1 MGDNHKKEATL
12 SDRFNRMFNIET
24 ANSNTIPMAERYE
37 SVAANQNRL
46 RKLAKEEDNRK
57 KGKPFIP
64 PFLTEDEA
72 QVFSQEYF
80 MESGLVENDKL
91 FNLLSDLKLMQRVV
105 KAPIYSTHNQM
116 TRLPLNENTIKSIFE
131 EWHIPFHEEAAY
143 SLVQKIG
150 ATQYQIQDAELR
162 DELKE
167 FLNSLETNVRNKI
180 RKEIKSQ
187 GVTYPK
193 IAGELAKDNAEDFR
207 AYVSN
212 LLTLVAE
219 NSVLH
224 DGYAVCKSQNH
235 GARDYAAESL
245 TEIVDSFLCAKLEI
259 KPARLKPL
267 FRLMLSNLA
276 IRDKLL
282 CNAERQLVSE
292 IETGDCVAAYYNM
305 NKIFCVHSGNDGAL
319 SVSQHK
325 RPGFSVKSLPAT
337 HNCQLP
343 AQAENLEALL
353 GAITGNNP
361 ELLASLGELF
371 ADIADPRRKR
381 NRFTVIHTK
390 HNADALKK
398 LLGEVFFVPKI
409 TGTSTFETT
418 SFTEMLTHKGKIR
431 LLDRQ
436 IKGERLMFVKD
447 ALPTD
452 RRFSECLSLVK
463 GEKLQVE
470 SSVLG
475 QQKFYNHIHF
485 VCITENAKAAT
496 KFAERCSAKFI
507 DLSTVERK
515 YLGSVH
521 LSDKELQFMR
531 TAFVLRGVQSKQTNA
546 KKSKQRKAS
555 IGKTTIRSFAKDCC
569 RFSKK
574 AVCTRGELYE
584 AYCTYY
590 QALHGEPPKESSTV
604 FIKAVREILPRIEY
618 KVKRYGEENAT
629 QMCFIGLALKENAT
643 INIAPNTNTFHALLT
658 DMGRQA
664 GSLFSNVDI
673 LEVRLT

>member
-1 MGDNHKKEATL
+1 MDDNSKKEATL
-12 SDRFNRMFNIET
+12 SERFNRMFNIET
-24 ANSNTIPMAERYE
+24 ASINTHTMAERYE

-46 RKLAKEEDNRK
+46 RKLAKEEKDRK
-57 KGKPFIP
+57 KGKTVIP

-72 QVFSQEYF
+72 ETLSREYF
-80 MESGLVENDKL
+80 IETGLTEDDKL

-105 KAPIYSTHNQM
+105 KAPIYSTHNQVK
-116 TRLPLNENTIKSIFE
+116 RVALNEFTIKSILE
-131 EWHIPFHEEAAY
+131 QWYIPFHEEAANA
-143 SLVQKIG
+143 LIRKIG
-150 ATQYQIQDAELR
+150 AIQYQIQKAEQR
-162 DELKE
+162 SELEKL
-167 FLNSLETNVRNKI
+167 LNSLETNVRNKI
-180 RKEIKSQ
+180 RKEIKSFD
-187 GVTYPK
+187 VTSPK
-193 IAGELAKDNAEDFR
+193 IAGELAKDRADDYR
-207 AYVSN
+207 AYIAN
-212 LLTLVAE
+212 LLSMIEEKCIFYGDYT
-219 NSVLH
+219 
-224 DGYAVCKSQNH
+224 VCMSQNH
-235 GARDYAAESL
+235 GPYESAAESL
-245 TEIVDSFLCAKLEI
+245 IGLIDSYLCSELEI
-259 KPARLKPL
+259 KPARLSRF

-282 CNAERQLVSE
+282 SNDEKALVRR
-292 IETGDCVAAYYNM
+292 IETDDCIAAYYNM
-305 NKIFCVHSGNDGAL
+305 NKIYCVRTANDGTL

-390 HNADALKK
+390 HNAEVLKN
-398 LLGEVFFVPKI
+398 LLGEAFFVPKL
-409 TGTSTFETT
+409 TGTSSFETT
-418 SFTEMLTHKGKIR
+418 SFTEVLTHKGKIR

-436 IKGERLMFVKD
+436 IKGERLMFLKD

-452 RRFSECLSLVK
+452 HRFSECLSLVK

-496 KFAERCSAKFI
+496 KFTERCSAKFI

-515 YLGSVH
+515 YQRNVH
-521 LSDKELQFMR
+521 LSDEELQFMR
-531 TAFVLRGVQSKQTNA
+531 TAFVLHGVQSKKTNA

-555 IGKTTIRSFAKDCC
+555 IGKATIRSFVKDCC

-590 QALHGEPPKESSTV
+590 QALHGESPKESSTV
-604 FIKAVREILPRIEY
+604 FIKTVREILPKIEY
-618 KVKRYGEENAT
+618 KVKRYGEDNAT
-629 QMCFIGLALKENAT
+629 QMCFIGLGLKEEAT
-643 INIAPNTNTFHALLT
+643 INIAPNTDTFHALLT

-664 GSLFSNVDI
+664 ESIFSKVDA